1 MSGIKPAWIVTFHLT
16 LVLWGWFQPM
26 FFPLHIDLLPNL
38 IKLFRLNTL
47 SWMLFID
54 LEIKPTSQKHLNGIP
69 SSPCLGVKRS
79 CVLCTGTKKCNN
91 NIWVC
96 VMIFKTPPLLQA
108 LIWICACYFYCHSP
122 PKTLCGELCWNFC
135 TIATPAL
142 HCLVQAQPKQRRTQD
157 SSVLTANVP
166 FARAVVT
173 HKAPSIF
180 SR

>member
-122 PKTLCGELCWNFC
+122 PKKHCVVNYVGTFAPLPHQHCTALCKHSQNRGGL
-135 TIATPAL
+135 
-142 HCLVQAQPKQRRTQD
+142 K
-157 SSVLTANVP
+157 
-166 FARAVVT
+166 T
-173 HKAPSIF
+173 HLF
-180 SR
+180 